1 MGLSSNRNPNPVDP
15 FFLFSF
21 QYLSFYGWQNEISAF
36 YSISTANK
44 KPPHGMKQLAMKT
57 SWYLILFKPCVMFNP
72 PWRFCQ
78 DAFSDDVCP
87 VWYFGEWL
95 KPHSHLARLTTF
107 GLGLV

>member
-57 SWYLILFKPCVMFNP
+57 S
-72 PWRFCQ
+72 
-78 DAFSDDVCP
+78 
-87 VWYFGEWL
+87 
-95 KPHSHLARLTTF
+95 
-107 GLGLV
+107 